1 MTLDFECGV
10 QLKMGFAAEFSNVLV
25 IYTNIVKK
33 PEEMSSCQAHLIN
46 LSVSLPKDNCFWGY
60 ISRYNIYEEIQ
71 SFMSLENCE
80 ALVSVPSGSR
90 P

>member
-10 QLKMGFAAEFSNVLV
+10 DLKLGFAAEFSNVLI

-46 LSVSLPKDNCFWGY
+46 LSVSIWMMSQDIPSKKN
-60 ISRYNIYEEIQ
+60 N
-71 SFMSLENCE
+71 SFLSLLWNCE
-80 ALVSVPSGSR
+80 VVSCF
-90 P
+90 